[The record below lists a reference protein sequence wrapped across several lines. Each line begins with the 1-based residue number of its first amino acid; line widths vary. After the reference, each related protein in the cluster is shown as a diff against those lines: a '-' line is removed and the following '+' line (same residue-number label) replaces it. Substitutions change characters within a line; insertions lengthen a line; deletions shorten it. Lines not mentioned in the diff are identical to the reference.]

1 MLVPVRSSWN
11 WWKMNLRQDSVR
23 LEEGVFGS
31 TDHAGGNGGSF
42 SGIAE
47 EFILAV
53 IEFHGRLGGVASG
66 AMHIHQQ
73 FAVMNREFR
82 MFFIWEVV
90 FKQPVAFGADYSI
103 GPSVWVARHTAS
115 TEFIV
120 GEPPMSPVP

>member
-1 MLVPVRSSWN
+1 MELVEDKPAPGFGEAR
-11 WWKMNLRQDSVR
+11 R
-23 LEEGVFGS
+23 GVFGS

-73 FAVMNREFR
+73 FAVVNREFR

-90 FKQPVAFGADYSI
+90 FKQPVAFGADYFNR
-103 GPSVWVARHTAS
+103 A
-115 TEFIV
+115 V
-120 GEPPMSPVP
+120 GVGGAAHCIDGVHCR